1 MNPSKVH
8 GLKNKAGDNKKVCLQ
23 IHIYKN
29 IQKLDIN
36 KIEFIII
43 FFWLSMT
50 GLMGCSNL
58 NCTQVISVRRLL
70 AAVHMRRVRIE

>member
-43 FFWLSMT
+43 FFWLSND
-50 GLMGCSNL
+50 GLNGL
-58 NCTQVISVRRLL
+58 F
-70 AAVHMRRVRIE
+70 